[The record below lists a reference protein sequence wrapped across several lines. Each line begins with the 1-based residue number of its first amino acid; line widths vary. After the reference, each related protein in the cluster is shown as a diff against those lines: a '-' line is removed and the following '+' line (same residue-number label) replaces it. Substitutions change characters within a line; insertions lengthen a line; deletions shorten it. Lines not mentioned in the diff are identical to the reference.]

1 MALTKI
7 TGEGLGSLGTGNLT
21 HGSDSGDTRFTLN
34 SANQYT
40 LVLKNA
46 GNIAGQIGGSGSD
59 VLRFSNAAGA
69 TIMEMNA
76 GQITKPLQPAFL
88 VTPNA
93 PQNNI
98 AVGSQ
103 VDIVFGNEVYD
114 VGSNFASNAFTAP
127 VTGKY
132 QLNGRVR
139 LGAVHQPS
147 AYYTM
152 RITTSNR
159 VYEQIFDS
167 NENSNGNLDY
177 HPFEISVVA
186 DMDASDTAKIQI
198 FQNSGTQETD
208 IEAGSDNTQ
217 FSGFLA
223 C

>member
-1 MALTKI
+1 MKDFSKS
-7 TGEGLGSLGTGNLT
+7 GGL
-21 HGSDSGDTRFTLN
+21 
-34 SANQYT
+34 A
-40 LVLKNA
+40 
-46 GNIAGQIGGSGSD
+46 
-59 VLRFSNAAGA
+59 
-69 TIMEMNA
+69 
-76 GQITKPLQPAFL
+76 
-88 VTPNA
+88 
-93 PQNNI
+93 
-98 AVGSQ
+98 
-103 VDIVFGNEVYD
+103 
-114 VGSNFASNAFTAP
+114 NAFTAP

-208 IEAGSDNTQ
+208 IEAGTNNTQ

>member
-88 VTPNA
+88 AKPSSNQLNVATDDV
-93 PQNNI
+93 I
-98 AVGSQ
+98 AFGTE
-103 VDIVFGNEVYD
+103 VFDRGA
-114 VGSNFASNAFTAP
+114 NFASNTFTAP
-127 VTGKY
+127 VGGLYNLTVSIRAD
-132 QLNGRVR
+132 NID
-139 LGAVHQPS
+139 AS
-147 AYYTM
+147 AAYA
-152 RITTSNR
+152 RIFMDTSNR
-159 VYEQIFDS
+159 DYFSIFDVDGMS
-167 NENSNGNLDY
+167 ADPSHWTL
-177 HPFEISVVA
+177 IVTVLA
-186 DMDASDTAKIQI
+186 DMDANDTVSIKWSQ
-198 FQNSGTQETD
+198 SGGANQADISTD
-208 IEAGSDNTQ
+208 TY
-217 FSGFLA
+217 FSGYLVA
-223 C
+223 

>member
-76 GQITKPLQPAFL
+76 GQITMPLQPAF
-88 VTPNA
+88 
-93 PQNNI
+93 
-98 AVGSQ
+98 Q
-103 VDIVFGNEVYD
+103 VNPSSKQLNLTHGDTLVFGQEKFDLNSD
-114 VGSNFASNAFTAP
+114 FASNTFTAP

-132 QLNGRVR
+132 QLQLTARVDQLDR
-139 LGAVHQPS
+139 DANWV
-147 AYYTM
+147 
-152 RITTSNR
+152 RIEMVTSNG
-159 VYEQIFDS
+159 VYEANIIDPDAFDKDP
-167 NENSNGNLDY
+167 DY
-177 HPFEISVVA
+177 WSINFGVLA
-186 DMDASDTAKIQI
+186 DMDANDTVFLRWGQ
-198 FQNSGTQETD
+198 SGGSNTADLDTQ
-208 IEAGSDNTQ
+208 AH
-217 FSGFLA
+217 FSGYLV

>member
-88 VTPNA
+88 VRPTSS
-93 PQNNI
+93 QDNI
-98 AVGSQ
+98 AVGSH
-103 VDIVFGNEVYD
+103 VTVVFGTEVAD
-114 VGSNFASNAFTAP
+114 RNADFASNTFTAP
-127 VTGKY
+127 VTGLY
-132 QLNGRVR
+132 QINATLYLENVD
-139 LGAVHQPS
+139 S
-147 AYYTM
+147 ASNFYQI
-152 RITTSNR
+152 RIVTSNR
-159 VYEQIFDS
+159 TYEAVFDPDF
-167 NENSNGNLDY
+167 GQDAAY
-177 HPFEISVVA
+177 FDICISALA
-186 DMDASDTAKIQI
+186 DMDASDTAIVTIKQA
-198 FQNSGTQETD
+198 SGTAQTD
-208 IEAGSDNTQ
+208 VKPDSA

>member
-1 MALTKI
+1 MALTRI

-88 VTPNA
+88 VQASGQTNLALNATTTITFGTPIFD
-93 PQNNI
+93 QN
-98 AVGSQ
+98 S
-103 VDIVFGNEVYD
+103 DFD
-114 VGSNFASNAFTAP
+114 ASTFTAP

-132 QLNGRVR
+132 QLSFCLRCDSVDNTT
-139 LGAVHQPS
+139 Q
-147 AYYTM
+147 YTSPELV
-152 RITTSNR
+152 TSNR
-159 VYEQIFDS
+159 TIPFIYTNNGFDAD
-167 NENSNGNLDY
+167 LDY
-177 HPFEISVVA
+177 FTFSGSHLV
-186 DMDASDTAKIQI
+186 DMDAGDTAQMKVYLP
-198 FQNSGTQETD
+198 SLGTAQLD
-208 IEAGSDNTQ
+208 IIGSFSF
-217 FSGFLA
+217 FSGFLV